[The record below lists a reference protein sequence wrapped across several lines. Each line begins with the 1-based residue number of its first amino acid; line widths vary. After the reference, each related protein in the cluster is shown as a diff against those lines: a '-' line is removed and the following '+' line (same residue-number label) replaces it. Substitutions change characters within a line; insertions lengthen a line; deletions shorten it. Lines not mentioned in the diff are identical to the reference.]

1 MKKIR
6 LVTLLLGAAVVMG
19 GCFKGEGKVRV
30 AADKE
35 DMLLYVD
42 GDKKAT
48 VGTTYTDMLIEE
60 GDHEFMVLK
69 VIDDDWVQKGSKNV
83 FVGADTSVK
92 VDISSQKAPSEKR
105 LERLAKEKAQY
116 AKTFPRVSANVIEDT
131 ATGLYWQDD
140 NDAQSVEKSW
150 SEAKTY
156 CANLSLDGH
165 DDWRLPSYNELLSIV
180 DYNRYDPAIVPVFEN
195 TASNDYWSSSAYVDD
210 SSDAWYVD
218 FKSGFT
224 YNSVKSSSSHV
235 RCVRGRQAL

>member
-60 GDHEFMVLK
+60 GDHEFMVVK

-83 FVGADTSVK
+83 FIGADTSVK
-92 VDISSQKAPSEKR
+92 VDISTQKAPSEKR
-105 LERLAKEKAQY
+105 LERLAEETAQY
-116 AKTFPRVSANVIEDT
+116 AKTFPRVSANVVQDT
-131 ATGLYWQDD
+131 RSGLYWQDD

-150 SEAKTY
+150 SDAKTY
-156 CANLSLDGH
+156 CANLSLDGQN
-165 DDWRLPSYNELLSIV
+165 DWRLPSYNELLSIV

-195 TASNDYWSSSAYVDD
+195 TASYYYWSSSASVDG
-210 SSDAWYVD
+210 SSDAWNVNFEGGSTVY
-218 FKSGFT
+218 SNES
-224 YNSVKSSSSHV
+224 NSRHV
-235 RCVRGRQAL
+235 RCVRGRQ